1 MIALRLPRH
10 GVARAPRAGFSLI
23 ELMISVGLSL
33 VIVAALAAILLNI
46 SRTNTE
52 MAKSN
57 SQIESGRFAIQV
69 LENDLVH
76 AGFWGGFVPEFDD
89 LNWPFVPADTPNQ
102 PPDPCLA
109 YTANNWSFDY
119 INALLGIA
127 VQTYEAAPGT
137 CVLPNKRPNTDVLVV
152 RHAQTCLANDPVT
165 NLPEPGCEPEV
176 AGKLY
181 FQSSLC
187 ATGTAG
193 TARAL
198 ILGEDPATQIK
209 LAALGGSSTTSTME
223 GAYSGMTIRLTG
235 GPGAGQTRKITTY
248 NKGTQT
254 ATVDA
259 AWTTAP
265 TILTTYAIIESR
277 LSTNDFSLKAR
288 GADCATAAA
297 ATKRKFVSSI
307 YYIRDYATTAGDG
320 IPTLVRSSFDPGST
334 VALAHQAAE
343 ALVEGVED
351 MSFEL
356 GIDNKVTRCGLNT
369 ATNYAVKV
377 TKYDPLTCAA
387 TSDDTRKM
395 LPINRGDGNPDDFVR
410 CTTAVPCTAA
420 QLSDV
425 VAVKM
430 FLLVRNSEASP
441 GYKDGKTYCLAS
453 YKADGTCPAA
463 SLTAAQND
471 GYKRHLFSTTIR
483 LTTISGR
490 RETP

>member
-1 MIALRLPRH
+1 MIEPRFPRL
-10 GVARAPRAGFSLI
+10 GARLPRAGFSLI
-23 ELMISVGLSL
+23 ELMISIGLSL
-33 VIVAALAAILLNI
+33 VIVAALAAIMINI

-69 LENDLVH
+69 LENDLIH

-89 LNWPFVPADTPNQ
+89 LNWTFVPADTPTLV
-102 PPDPCLA
+102 PDPCLS
-109 YTANNWSFDY
+109 YTAANWNFDY

-127 VQTYEAAPGT
+127 VQTGEAAPGT
-137 CVLPNKRPNTDVLVV
+137 CVLPNKRANTDVLVV
-152 RHAQTCLANDPVT
+152 RHAQTCLPDEA
-165 NLPEPGCEPEV
+165 GCDADT

-198 ILGEDPATQIK
+198 VLGEDPGTQIK
-209 LAALGGSSTTSTME
+209 LAAPGGSSTTSSMA
-223 GAYSGMTIRLTG
+223 GAYSGMTIRITG
-235 GPGAGQTRKITTY
+235 GPGAGQTRKITAY
-248 NKGTQT
+248 NNLTHT

-259 AWTTAP
+259 AWITTP
-265 TILTTYAIIESR
+265 TTLSTYAIIESR
-277 LSTNDFSLKAR
+277 LSTDDFSLKAR
-288 GADCATAAA
+288 GADCGTAAA
-297 ATKRKFVSSI
+297 AKKRKFVSSI

-320 IPTLVRSSFDPGST
+320 IPTLVRSTFDPAGPA
-334 VALAHQAAE
+334 ALAHQAAE

-356 GIDNKVTRCGLNT
+356 GIDGKVTRCGLNT
-369 ATNYAVKV
+369 NVNYAVKAI
-377 TKYDPLTCAA
+377 KYDPQTCAV

-410 CTTAVPCTAA
+410 CTTAVPCNAA
-420 QLSDV
+420 QLANV
-425 VAVKM
+425 VTVKM
-430 FLLVRNSEASP
+430 FLLVRNAEASP
-441 GYKDGKTYCLAS
+441 GYTDGKKYCLATTDT
-453 YKADGTCPAA
+453 AGTCPAA
-463 SLTAAQND
+463 SLTAPPND
-471 GYKRHLFSTTIR
+471 GFKRHLFSTTIR